1 MNGQARIRQILGNP
15 TGPALL
21 PYLTAGLPNPAAS
34 VELFAAMAEAGAD
47 GFEVG
52 VPYSDPLMDG
62 PVIMAGGDAALA
74 AGTTRAV
81 ALDILRQVVDRTG
94 LPALAMTYANPVM
107 QRGWSSYAADVA
119 AAGGSG
125 IIVPDLPFEESE
137 PLRAACEEKGIGLV
151 QFVSPT
157 TPSERMEKVAAVNPA
172 FIYGVAD
179 MGVTGERVE
188 GSPHARALSER
199 VRALTDVPL
208 VFGVGISTPEQAA
221 ALSGLADGVIVGTA
235 IVRRVLEAD
244 DAKAAAMSL
253 REIVGQF
260 KSALVH

>member
-137 PLRAACEEKGIGLV
+137 PLRASCEEKASASCSS
-151 QFVSPT
+151 FP
-157 TPSERMEKVAAVNPA
+157 P
-172 FIYGVAD
+172 
-179 MGVTGERVE
+179 
-188 GSPHARALSER
+188 PHRQN
-199 VRALTDVPL
+199 
-208 VFGVGISTPEQAA
+208 GW
-221 ALSGLADGVIVGTA
+221 
-235 IVRRVLEAD
+235 RRW
-244 DAKAAAMSL
+244 
-253 REIVGQF
+253 RP
-260 KSALVH
+260 